1 MATTTND
8 GVTLYYETGSGER
21 GTGGKKTA
29 ESDIPG
35 AGETVVF
42 VGDAGFGAW
51 QWAWQSAAFAGPR
64 ETLVWDLRGTGRSD
78 APAGPYDVETMAAD
92 LEAVLADSETR
103 RAHLVGAG
111 LGGMIAL
118 RYARRY
124 GRAKTLTLFGTPAS
138 GAEVDEEALRNLN
151 GPSDD
156 EESLRASLK
165 LAFSEEFHTTQT
177 ETVEQLCEW
186 RTSEDATDA
195 GFEAQ
200 IAAICEFEF
209 GPLYELTLPTL
220 VCHGLDDPV
229 VPVEAG
235 QKLAD
240 GLPRGTFEVVEG
252 RRLCYIEHSRAVND
266 RVLDFLDEQ

>member
-1 MATTTND
+1 MTTTTND
-8 GVTLYYETGSGER
+8 GVTLYYETGDESGTAGR
-21 GTGGKKTA
+21 KTD
-29 ESDIPG
+29 ESDSSG
-35 AGETVVF
+35 ADETIAF

-51 QWAWQSAAFAGPR
+51 QWAWQSADVAGPR

-78 APAGPYDVETMAAD
+78 APDGPYDVETMATD
-92 LEAVLADSETR
+92 LEAVLADSGTR

-138 GAEVDEEALRNLN
+138 GAAVEEPALRALN
-151 GPSDD
+151 SPSED
-156 EESLRASLK
+156 EQVLRRSLK
-165 LAFSEEFHTTQT
+165 RAFSEEFHTAQR
-177 ETVEQLCEW
+177 ETIEQICEW
-186 RTSEDATDA
+186 RTGEDATEA

-200 IAAICEFEF
+200 VAAICEFES

-240 GLPRGTFEVVEG
+240 DLPRGTFEAVEG